1 MKMENIQLKKNNSQF
16 RQHLRILSL
25 QSKQKQRIMPKQMEQ
40 DQQNYY
46 IKDSKYCFVS
56 SKNVFFNSIQNMPK
70 NSSIRNNFSKK
81 VQSYSTINS
90 ISKSEIMSKE
100 VPNLNNFEGNEKKK
114 ICLQR
119 QRNYLMPKKIYKH
132 KKISADNSS
141 STACSNN
148 DKERQIECD
157 DCEEKMELKTIFNN
171 LDKFNTKLNNEQNKI
186 SVNELNSN
194 VKNVKEYIGDILEN
208 LIEEEENSI
217 LNINPNYLKL
227 QKEINADMRAILIDW
242 LIEVNKRFNFQEE
255 TLYKVVNIIDSYL
268 SKKIIKRKYLQ
279 LLGITSLIISAKLN
293 EIYLPK
299 ISNYSDITDKTYNQE
314 EIKKME
320 EEILNTLNFNL
331 LVPTQLSFYEIISQK
346 LGISDDINKYK
357 FGEFL
362 MQSFMLDNN
371 SLYYSNSTIACAACY
386 IVMKFCKMKNYKN
399 IFDDSFFGHKKSNNE
414 TLVKE
419 CAKKI
424 SETITLVIGSNLKSI
439 INKYSSNKF
448 YNEIIDKCQS

>member
-1 MKMENIQLKKNNSQF
+1 MKNENTQLKKNNSQF
-16 RQHLRILSL
+16 RQHLRILSQL
-25 QSKQKQRIMPKQMEQ
+25 SKQKQRNMPKQAEQ
-40 DQQNYY
+40 DQLYY
-46 IKDSKYCFVS
+46 YYKDSKYCFVS
-56 SKNVFFNSIQNMPK
+56 SKSIFFNSIQNGPK
-70 NSSIRNNFSKK
+70 NSSIRNSISNKIH
-81 VQSYSTINS
+81 SYSTINS
-90 ISKSEIMSKE
+90 LSRSEIMSKE
-100 VPNLNNFEGNEKKK
+100 AQNMNNFEGNEKNK

-119 QRNYLMPKKIYKH
+119 QRNYIMPKKIYKH

-141 STACSNN
+141 STSCSNN
-148 DKERQIECD
+148 DQERQIECD
-157 DCEEKMELKTIFNN
+157 DVEEKMELKTIFSN
-171 LDKFNTKLNNEQNKI
+171 LDKFNNKLKSDEKKI
-186 SVNELNSN
+186 SENELNSN

-208 LIEEEENSI
+208 LVEEEENSR
-217 LNINPNYLKL
+217 LNINPNYLKF
-227 QKEINADMRAILIDW
+227 QREINADMRAILIDW

-255 TLYKVVNIIDSYL
+255 TLFKTVNIIDSYL

-279 LLGITSLIISAKLN
+279 LLGITSMIISAKLN

-299 ISNYSDITDKTYNQE
+299 ISNYSDITNKAYDLEQ
-314 EIKKME
+314 IIKME
-320 EEILNTLNFNL
+320 EEILKTLNFNL
-331 LVPTQLSFYEIISQK
+331 LVPTPLSFYEIISQK

-371 SLYYSNSTIACAACY
+371 SLYYSNSTVACAACY
-386 IVMKFCKMKNYKN
+386 IVMKFCKMKNYKI

-414 TLVKE
+414 SLVKE

-439 INKYSSNKF
+439 LNKYSRNKF

>member
-1 MKMENIQLKKNNSQF
+1 MERSQLKKNISQF
-16 RQHLRILSL
+16 RQNMRILSL
-25 QSKQKQRIMPKQMEQ
+25 LSKQKQRIMPKQTQ
-40 DQQNYY
+40 PDQEYYY
-46 IKDSKYCFVS
+46 IKDSKYYFIS
-56 SKNVFFNSIQNMPK
+56 SKNIFFNSIQNVPK
-70 NSSIRNNFSKK
+70 NSSIRNNIPNKIH
-81 VQSYSTINS
+81 SYSTTNS
-90 ISKSEIMSKE
+90 FSKGEIMFKE
-100 VPNLNNFEGNEKKK
+100 VPIMTNFEENEKSK

-119 QRNYLMPKKIYKH
+119 QRNYIMPKKIYKH
-132 KKISADNSS
+132 KKISDDNSS
-141 STACSNN
+141 STECSNN

-157 DCEEKMELKTIFNN
+157 EGEEKVEFKTIFNN
-171 LDKFNTKLNNEQNKI
+171 LDKFNNRFKNGEKKI

-194 VKNVKEYIGDILEN
+194 VKNVKEYISDILEN
-208 LIEEEENSI
+208 LIEEEENNK

-255 TLYKVVNIIDSYL
+255 TLCKAIYIIDSYL
-268 SKKIIKRKYLQ
+268 SKKIIKRKFFQ

-299 ISNYSDITDKTYNQE
+299 ISNYSDITNNTYDLE

-320 EEILNTLNFNL
+320 EEILKTLNFNL
-331 LVPTQLSFYEIISQK
+331 LVPTPSSFYEIISKK

-362 MQSFMLDNN
+362 MQSFMLDNK
-371 SLYYSNSTIACAACY
+371 SLYYSNSTIASAACY
-386 IVMKFCKMKNYKN
+386 ILMKFCKMKNYKN
-399 IFDDSFFGHKKSNNE
+399 IFDDSFLGHTKSNHE
-414 TLVKE
+414 SLVKK

-424 SETITLVIGSNLKSI
+424 SETITLIIGSNLKSI

-448 YNEIIDKCQS
+448 YNEIVDKCQS

>member
-1 MKMENIQLKKNNSQF
+1 MKMENTQLKKNNSQF
-16 RQHLRILSL
+16 RQHMRILSL
-25 QSKQKQRIMPKQMEQ
+25 LSKQKQKIMPKQTEQ
-40 DQQNYY
+40 DQQYYY

-56 SKNVFFNSIQNMPK
+56 SKNIFFNSIQSVPK
-70 NSSIRNNFSKK
+70 ISSTRNTISKK
-81 VQSYSTINS
+81 IHSYSTINS
-90 ISKSEIMSKE
+90 FAKSEIMSKE
-100 VPNLNNFEGNEKKK
+100 GQNMNNFEGNEKNK

-119 QRNYLMPKKIYKH
+119 QRNYIMPKKVYKH
-132 KKISADNSS
+132 KKASTENSN

-171 LDKFNTKLNNEQNKI
+171 LDKFNNKIKIVENKI

-208 LIEEEENSI
+208 LIEEEENNR

-227 QKEINADMRAILIDW
+227 QKEVNADMRAILIDW

-255 TLYKVVNIIDSYL
+255 TLYKAIYIIDSYL

-279 LLGITSLIISAKLN
+279 LLGITSLLISAKLN

-299 ISNYSDITDKTYNQE
+299 ISNYSDITNNAYNLE

-320 EEILNTLNFNL
+320 EEILETLNFNL
-331 LVPTQLSFYEIISQK
+331 LVPTPLSFYEIISQN

-362 MQSFMLDNN
+362 MQSYLLDNN
-371 SLYYSNSTIACAACY
+371 SLYYSKSTIACAACY
-386 IVMKFCKMKNYKN
+386 IVMKFCKMKNYKT
-399 IFDDSFFGHKKSNNE
+399 IFDESFFGHNKSNNE

-424 SETITLVIGSNLKSI
+424 SETIALVIGSNLKSI

-448 YNEIIDKCQS
+448 YNEIVDKCQS

>member
-1 MKMENIQLKKNNSQF
+1 MKMENTQLKKNNSQF

-56 SKNVFFNSIQNMPK
+56 SKNVFFNSIQNIPK

-81 VQSYSTINS
+81 VHSYSTINS

-208 LIEEEENSI
+208 LIGEEENSI

-448 YNEIIDKCQS
+448 YNEIIDKYQS